1 MKKMRLILCF
11 VIILSTALCS
21 SACSLYELGSDNV
34 HFRYFWWKDD
44 NAYYIKATS
53 VEGSLPE
60 DDSDMI
66 DVVIPTEYR
75 GQPVTVIGWDS
86 FRGCQILR
94 NVTIPEGITGIHSFT
109 FFDCNNLE
117 SVRLPKSMKNF
128 WGGCFASCNSLKE
141 VTVDPDN
148 PWFCSIDGVVYT
160 KDQKELVFYPPGK
173 VDVEFVI
180 PEGCSTIGRHAF
192 AYCENL
198 KRIVVPSAVNDIS
211 YESIHSCK
219 GLEGVEVDE
228 GNQTFASIDG
238 NLYSKDG
245 KKFLRLC
252 VSTENTS
259 ITIPE
264 GVVEIVE
271 YAAYACHQ
279 LIDINLPKSLTFIG
293 EYSFLDCDNL
303 TNITIPENVAFIGS
317 YAFLR
322 CDKMTSVVF
331 EQATGWSVVSQG
343 GKLTPPTNL
352 NISKLDSP
360 TTAAEYLL
368 DTYASWEWH
377 KDD

>member
-1 MKKMRLILCF
+1 MLK
-11 VIILSTALCS
+11 
-21 SACSLYELGSDNV
+21 
-34 HFRYFWWKDD
+34 
-44 NAYYIKATS
+44 
-53 VEGSLPE
+53 

-75 GQPVTVIGWDS
+75 GKPVTGIGWDS

-94 NVTIPEGITGIHSFT
+94 SVTIPEGITQIHSFT

-117 SVRLPKSMKNF
+117 SVHLPKSMKNF

-264 GVVEIVE
+264 GVVEIAD

-279 LIDINLPKSLTFIG
+279 LIDIKLPKSLTSIG
-293 EYSFLDCDNL
+293 EYSFLNCDNL

-331 EQATGWSVVSQG
+331 EQASGWSVSSQG
-343 GKLTPPTNL
+343 GKFTPPKNL
-352 NISKLDSP
+352 NISQLDSP

-368 DTYASWEWH
+368 DTYVSWEWH
-377 KDD
+377 KTN

>member
-1 MKKMRLILCF
+1 MKKMRLILFF

-34 HFRYFWWKDD
+34 HFRYLWWEDD

-94 NVTIPEGITGIHSFT
+94 SVTIPEGITGIHSFT

-219 GLEGVEVDE
+219 GFEGVEVDE

-238 NLYSKDG
+238 NLYSKDR
-245 KKFLRLC
+245 KEFLRLC

-264 GVVEIVE
+264 GVVEIADH
-271 YAAYACHQ
+271 AAYACHQ
-279 LIDINLPKSLTFIG
+279 LIDIKLPKSLTSIG

-322 CDKMTSVVF
+322 CDKMTSVAF
-331 EQATGWSVVSQG
+331 EQATRWSVVSQC

>member
-1 MKKMRLILCF
+1 MGINGAILRFIACHRLRRTQVRLHPMP
-11 VIILSTALCS
+11 ALAPRLAS
-21 SACSLYELGSDNV
+21 VSAP
-34 HFRYFWWKDD
+34 R
-44 NAYYIKATS
+44 ATS
-53 VEGSLPE
+53 ATARS
-60 DDSDMI
+60 
-66 DVVIPTEYR
+66 PTDR
-75 GQPVTVIGWDS
+75 S
-86 FRGCQILR
+86 
-94 NVTIPEGITGIHSFT
+94 
-109 FFDCNNLE
+109 
-117 SVRLPKSMKNF
+117 
-128 WGGCFASCNSLKE
+128 ASCRRFPLRGPS
-141 VTVDPDN
+141 
-148 PWFCSIDGVVYT
+148 C
-160 KDQKELVFYPPGK
+160 
-173 VDVEFVI
+173 
-180 PEGCSTIGRHAF
+180 H
-192 AYCENL
+192 
-198 KRIVVPSAVNDIS
+198 IVVPSAVNDIS

-264 GVVEIVE
+264 GVVEIAD

-279 LIDINLPKSLTFIG
+279 LIDIKLPKSLTSIG
-293 EYSFLDCDNL
+293 EYSFLNCDNL
-303 TNITIPENVAFIGS
+303 TNITIPENAAFIGS

-360 TTAAEYLL
+360 TTSAEYLL
-368 DTYASWEWH
+368 DTYNSWEWH
-377 KDD
+377 REN